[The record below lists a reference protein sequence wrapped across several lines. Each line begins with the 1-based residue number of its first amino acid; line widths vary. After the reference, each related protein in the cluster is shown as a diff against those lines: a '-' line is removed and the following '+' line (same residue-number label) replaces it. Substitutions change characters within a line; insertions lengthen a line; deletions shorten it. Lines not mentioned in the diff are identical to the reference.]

1 MFSRA
6 VWDWEIQVSKQ
17 AWESQCTK
25 AIIFIKEEKRLYLFS
40 FPYSLKCLRFHFQ
53 LLPLVSELLWAFPL
67 QIFFPSDL
75 TFSAFPSCMHLLL
88 FACFLTHEC
97 RWLYTFSFCPWTW
110 RHGLTDS
117 QSPRWAP
124 IQPAITWLFEFFIP
138 ALADLGGDLKKQM
151 KHVWT
156 QKIMRSW
163 PEGESSKGQEERMVF
178 SAMCELPFHMNL
190 IWSAYIF
197 RGKERDT
204 LMKAFLFL
212 D

>member
-25 AIIFIKEEKRLYLFS
+25 AIIFIKEEKRLHLFS
-40 FPYSLKCLRFHFQ
+40 FLYSLKCLRFHFQ
-53 LLPLVSELLWAFPL
+53 LLPLLSELLWAFPL

-97 RWLYTFSFCPWTW
+97 RWLYTFSFRSWTW

-124 IQPAITWLFEFFIP
+124 IQPAITWLFWILHP
-138 ALADLGGDLKKQM
+138 SSCWLGWRLKETNEACMNSENYEKLTRRWIQQRSGR
-151 KHVWT
+151 KNGIQCYVWIT
-156 QKIMRSW
+156 FSH
-163 PEGESSKGQEERMVF
+163 ES
-178 SAMCELPFHMNL
+178 NL
-190 IWSAYIF
+190 IGIY
-197 RGKERDT
+197 
-204 LMKAFLFL
+204 L
-212 D
+212 